1 MKSISSWACDQ
12 TKSVNLSVENSV
24 KKKKT
29 KQNKKHA
36 ISIGGQLTPQYDHVI
51 LVSGYH
57 VLTAVNWPWMCNIR
71 LHAPTLPRKCDIFKL
86 VSLWCGRTDG
96 RGGWTYSH
104 TVTWL
109 PKLNV
114 WIDGQI
120 FFSCRAPLSSQAEN
134 HILKKSTP
142 GFTKSLT
149 LLSVWPILN

>member
-12 TKSVNLSVENSV
+12 TKSVNLSVESSV
-24 KKKKT
+24 KKKT

-120 FFSCRAPLSSQAEN
+120 FLAVGHRYHHKPRITYSKRAHQA
-134 HILKKSTP
+134 LQ
-142 GFTKSLT
+142 SL
-149 LLSVWPILN
+149 

>member
-24 KKKKT
+24 KKQNKT
-29 KQNKKHA
+29 KQKTRNLDRWTA
-36 ISIGGQLTPQYDHVI
+36 DPPQYDHVI

-96 RGGWTYSH
+96 RGGWTYAH

-120 FFSCRAPLSSQAEN
+120 FLAVGHRYHHKPRITYSKRAHQA
-134 HILKKSTP
+134 LQ
-142 GFTKSLT
+142 SL
-149 LLSVWPILN
+149 